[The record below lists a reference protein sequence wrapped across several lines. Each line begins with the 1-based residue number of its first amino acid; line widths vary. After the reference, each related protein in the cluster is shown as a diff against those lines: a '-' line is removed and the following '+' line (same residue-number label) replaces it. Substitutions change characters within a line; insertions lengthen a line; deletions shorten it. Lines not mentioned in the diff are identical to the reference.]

1 MFFLFIL
8 IILFLLFYAIHTSKI
23 GITISSLNFNS
34 EINKTLNKECK
45 IEIYLLLFK
54 KIKILK
60 KDLKKMNEIKFD
72 KNEVDISY
80 LKNKDL
86 KIRYLELIKEINV
99 EIASIDLKIGIGT
112 EDAAITAIIVGILSI
127 ILGNIIKK
135 PKYQIIPQYLNKNIL
150 KIKLDGIFY
159 INLMQYIYKLVKK
172 RLKREKKTLL
182 KINV

>member
-8 IILFLLFYAIHTSKI
+8 IILFLFFFAILTSKI
-23 GITISSLNFNS
+23 GITISNLNFNS
-34 EINKTLNKECK
+34 EVNKTLNKECK

-60 KDLKKMNEIKFD
+60 KDLKNMNEIKFD
-72 KNEVDISY
+72 KSKLDISY
-80 LKNKDL
+80 LKNKEL
-86 KIRYLELIKEINV
+86 KINYIELIKKINV
-99 EIASIDLKIGIGT
+99 EIERIDLKICIGT

-135 PKYQIIPQYLNKNIL
+135 PKYQIIPQYINKNIL